1 MFNILDYI
9 VGQIDFLLTNYIEFM
24 NNALFIRGSRNM
36 ENIKEVLLV
45 SDLEKIK
52 ALSNVYRISIL
63 EAFDN
68 KPATAKMISM
78 KLGEP
83 HGKVNYHMKTLAKV
97 GILRLVEVSTKLGV
111 VEKYYMPVA
120 KNFMLDSSVIK
131 TDEKEMLNS
140 VNKYSSALLD
150 KITKDVYKNMGNKD
164 IEHPRKIYYG
174 CDYYLTAD
182 EAMELNNK
190 LKDIMGT
197 FLDDKKESRD
207 NTERYS
213 VSSLI
218 IPFGK
223 K

>member
-1 MFNILDYI
+1 
-9 VGQIDFLLTNYIEFM
+9 
-24 NNALFIRGSRNM
+24 M
-36 ENIKEVLLV
+36 ENIKEVLVV

-97 GILRLVEVSTKLGV
+97 GILKLVEVSTKLGV

-131 TDEKEMLNS
+131 TEEKEMLNT
-140 VNKYSSALLD
+140 VNKYSSALLE
-150 KITKDVYKNMGNKD
+150 KITKDVYTNMEKKEL
-164 IEHPRKIYYG
+164 EHPRKINYG
-174 CDYYLTAD
+174 CDYYLTAE
-182 EAMELNNK
+182 EAADLNDK
-190 LKDIMGT
+190 IKEISRT
-197 FLDDKKESRD
+197 FLDDKKEVRD
-207 NTERYS
+207 NTEKYS
-213 VSSLI
+213 VSHLI

>member
-1 MFNILDYI
+1 
-9 VGQIDFLLTNYIEFM
+9 
-24 NNALFIRGSRNM
+24 M
-36 ENIKEVLLV
+36 ENIKEVLVV

-78 KLGEP
+78 RLGEP

-97 GILRLVEVSTKLGV
+97 GILKLVEVSTKLGV

-131 TDEKEMLNS
+131 TEEKEIVNT

-150 KITKDVYKNMGNKD
+150 KITKDVYTNMGNKS
-164 IEHPRKIYYG
+164 IEHPRKINYG
-174 CDYYLTAD
+174 CDYYLTLD
-182 EAMELNNK
+182 EAASLNK
-190 LKDIMGT
+190 QLQEAT
-197 FLDDKKESRD
+197 RAFLDDKKEIRE

-213 VSSLI
+213 VSYLI

-223 K
+223 